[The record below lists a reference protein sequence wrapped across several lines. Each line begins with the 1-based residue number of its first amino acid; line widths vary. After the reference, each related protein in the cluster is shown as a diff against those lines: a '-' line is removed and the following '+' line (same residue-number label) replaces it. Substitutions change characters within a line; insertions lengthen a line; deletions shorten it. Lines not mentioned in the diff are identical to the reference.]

1 MFELWQP
8 SYNHEVRRQAPTCRR
23 RQSTRMEKSGSS
35 VTEDSTETPHLTWPT
50 RQQMLPV
57 RNVHVL
63 VAEASFSVTYSRV
76 HPRWSDSVCGLWGR
90 RGLANGRAC
99 KEFKE

>member
-1 MFELWQP
+1 
-8 SYNHEVRRQAPTCRR
+8 
-23 RQSTRMEKSGSS
+23 MEKSGSS

-50 RQQMLPV
+50 HQQMLHV

-63 VAEASFSVTYSRV
+63 IAEASFSVTYSQV
-76 HPRWSDSVCGLWGR
+76 HPKWSDSVCGLWGR

-99 KEFKE
+99 QEFKE